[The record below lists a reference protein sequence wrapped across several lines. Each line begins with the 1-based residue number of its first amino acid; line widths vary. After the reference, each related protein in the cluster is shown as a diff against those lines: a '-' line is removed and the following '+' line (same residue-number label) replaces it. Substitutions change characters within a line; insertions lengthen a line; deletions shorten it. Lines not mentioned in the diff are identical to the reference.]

1 MSDTSATSPCTAST
15 RPRALASM
23 VGSAWSRP
31 SRPRA
36 TIATSAPQAANR
48 VATASPTPL
57 LPPVITAQRP
67 VRLISTF
74 PSLARPLICHY
85 TAGRNEQ
92 RRRGYRIRERVS
104 AKGAIRMAEAAQT
117 GAGWR
122 PQHEIELVAG
132 TPAGGGQDR
141 PARVLLDLMKDLV
154 GVPLKL
160 TNIAG
165 RGGGNAWDYLAAH
178 AGDPHIV
185 AINSP
190 TIITNRLLGE
200 STLDFA
206 ALTPLANL
214 YTEYLVFVVRPDA
227 AIKTAQ
233 QLLTQLGNDPGGIRI
248 AFATAIGNMNHM
260 ALATITKQAGG
271 DAGAL
276 QTDVFDSA
284 RYAVAHVVERRADL
298 AVITATSAVPEL
310 ESGVLRAVAVSG
322 AARMSGPFAQ
332 VPTWGELGIDCL
344 IGTWRG
350 VIGTRGLTAPQ
361 IAFWENALLTAV
373 GGDAWRAELARHHW
387 VDTYLGA
394 AATRDFLDRELV
406 TIKSALEA
414 LGLLADTTA

>member
-1 MSDTSATSPCTAST
+1 
-15 RPRALASM
+15 
-23 VGSAWSRP
+23 
-31 SRPRA
+31 
-36 TIATSAPQAANR
+36 
-48 VATASPTPL
+48 
-57 LPPVITAQRP
+57 
-67 VRLISTF
+67 
-74 PSLARPLICHY
+74 
-85 TAGRNEQ
+85 
-92 RRRGYRIRERVS
+92 
-104 AKGAIRMAEAAQT
+104 MAEAAQT

-206 ALTPLANL
+206 SLTPLANL
-214 YTEYLVFVVRPDA
+214 YTEYLVFVVRPDSTLRSA
-227 AIKTAQ
+227 E

-248 AFATAIGNMNHM
+248 AFATAIGNMNHI
-260 ALATITKQAGG
+260 ALAKITKQADG
-271 DAGAL
+271 DVAAL
-276 QTDVFDSA
+276 RTDVFDSA
-284 RYAVAHVVERRADL
+284 RYAVGHVVEGHADL

-310 ESGVLRAVAVSG
+310 TSGVLRAIAVS
-322 AARMSGPFAQ
+322 APARMTGPFAQ
-332 VPTWGELGIDCL
+332 VPTWGELGIDCVV
-344 IGTWRG
+344 GTWRG
-350 VIGTRGLTAPQ
+350 VIGTSRMTAPQ
-361 IAFWENALLTAV
+361 IAYWESALLTAV
-373 GGDAWRAELARHHW
+373 RGEPWRAELARHHW

-394 AATRDFLDRELV
+394 AATRDFLAAERN
-406 TIKSALEA
+406 TMKGALGA
-414 LGLLADTTA
+414 LGLLADSAV